1 MSEKYNAPAPALTDL
16 THDQKITIL
25 LTAYNKHS
33 TALGAIEASQ
43 QALFNLILGIFS
55 AALTLLIALYKDERA
70 LLHGSSGAFLGLSSL
85 DWVMIIS
92 AGLITAYSLY
102 MSRGRNKAR
111 LSVRRAVER
120 IDYALGFFQPGAF
133 LKDETL
139 YPDSFAVYTK
149 TSFLQRAH
157 WLLYAP
163 AAAFVI
169 AVIVL
174 SKS

>member
-1 MSEKYNAPAPALTDL
+1 MPETHKSLEPALKDL

-25 LTAYNKHS
+25 LAAYNKHS

-55 AALTLLIALYKDERA
+55 AALTLLIALYKDERT
-70 LLHGSSGAFLGLSSL
+70 LLQGSPGAILGLSPL
-85 DWVMIIS
+85 DWVMMVAAAMI
-92 AGLITAYSLY
+92 AAYSLY

-111 LSVRRAVER
+111 LSVRRVVER
-120 IDYALGFFQPGAF
+120 IDSALGFFRPGIF

-139 YPDSFAVYTK
+139 YPESFGAYAK

-157 WLLYAP
+157 YVLYAP

-169 AVIVL
+169 AVVVL
-174 SKS
+174 SRS